1 MVAAIWKTM
10 YWQNLQIWDT
20 ILKTPILSEPRKI
33 IRNLQCVPKL
43 GSLRLIEESHIRKTD
58 CHHSRKCLTI
68 LIFYVIWKVKS
79 VLFCYF
85 WFSFHSIKISLKLLI
100 LLLLFYLFF
109 SPPYFQEVFYFSS
122 LSAIVSS
129 LLKSL
134 LSFKFQQ
141 TKAKFQL
148 PGNISG
154 WIASSAYQWP
164 GRRHVHTQDKAFW
177 LYKACCRTV
186 NINEEKTMPRRHWT
200 GYKLR
205 EEQEIEQEQKW

>member
-1 MVAAIWKTM
+1 MVAAVWKTM

-20 ILKTPILSEPRKI
+20 ILEMPILSEPRKI

-100 LLLLFYLFF
+100 LLLLFYLFSLLRIF
-109 SPPYFQEVFYFSS
+109 KRCFISPVFLL
-122 LSAIVSS
+122 LSALSS
-129 LLKSL
+129 RVFCPSSSNKLKPSFSYL
-134 LSFKFQQ
+134 GIFLGELPPVLTNGLEEGMSTHGIKLSDC
-141 TKAKFQL
+141 TKHAAGLSIQMRK
-148 PGNISG
+148 
-154 WIASSAYQWP
+154 
-164 GRRHVHTQDKAFW
+164 
-177 LYKACCRTV
+177 
-186 NINEEKTMPRRHWT
+186 
-200 GYKLR
+200 KLCP
-205 EEQEIEQEQKW
+205 EGTE

>member
-1 MVAAIWKTM
+1 MVAAVWKTM

-20 ILKTPILSEPRKI
+20 ILEMPILSEPRKI

-100 LLLLFYLFF
+100 LFVVPVGLFVV
-109 SPPYFQEVFYFSS
+109 SPPPSSSVQCFQSYSGLLGSSQPCVQCPSNSLGLLNSTLWNGLSLPAYTQISRSFHCVYLPQVLTYHFCSCSISCSS
-122 LSAIVSS
+122 LS
-129 LLKSL
+129 L
-134 LSFKFQQ
+134 
-141 TKAKFQL
+141 
-148 PGNISG
+148 
-154 WIASSAYQWP
+154 
-164 GRRHVHTQDKAFW
+164 
-177 LYKACCRTV
+177 
-186 NINEEKTMPRRHWT
+186 
-200 GYKLR
+200 
-205 EEQEIEQEQKW
+205 